1 MTPTELARLIAGG
14 EDSMLEFKRDDVRN
28 HDLAKELVAFL
39 NLEGGIVL
47 LGVEDDGGIS
57 GTSRE
62 RLEEWVT
69 EVCRAKVTPPVI
81 PLLSWTRNLGAGEKD
96 DVLAV
101 RVPQGP
107 DKPYALAH
115 NNRKTYFVRVGS
127 TSREASREELERL
140 FQASGRLRY
149 GLKPAPGAG
158 LDSFDRRR
166 LRDYF
171 TRVAGADAPA
181 DDDVRGWET
190 LLCNLEL
197 MTVANGSVVA
207 TIDGQLLFGSDPA
220 RFVRQSG
227 IRAVCYAGT
236 TPDYATRADED
247 LRGALTPLGAA
258 GGRIMETSLVEQAWD
273 FMRRNTKPSARIER
287 GRRIDRWEYPEAVFR
302 EAVVNALV
310 HRDYSIAGTDVLLA
324 IYADRVEIESPGRL
338 PNTVTA
344 SPRVCRGAGRPPLAD
359 CRVRRLPPRAD
370 MADSLGATVAV
381 LMATMLP
388 QCGDCAAPERV
399 PSGGSTASSGTERR
413 TAARSRL
420 ARRSGRRRP
429 R

>member
-1 MTPTELARLIAGG
+1 MTPTELSHLIRGG

-39 NLEGGIVL
+39 NLGGGAVL
-47 LGVEDDGGIS
+47 PGVDDDGGIA

-81 PLLSWTRNLGAGEKD
+81 PLLSWARNVEVDK

-101 RVPQGP
+101 RVTPGP
-107 DKPYALAH
+107 DKPYALFH
-115 NNRKTYFVRVGS
+115 NNRKTYYIRVGS

-149 GLKPAPGAG
+149 GLKPTPGAG
-158 LDSFDRRR
+158 LDAFDRRR

-171 TRVAGADAPA
+171 ARIAGADAPA

-197 MTVANGSVVA
+197 MTVSNGDVVA
-207 TIDGQLLFGSDPA
+207 TIDGQLLFGRDPA

-247 LRGALTPLGAA
+247 LRGPLTPLGQAD
-258 GGRIMETSLVEQAWD
+258 GRLLETGLVEQAWD
-273 FMRRNTKPSARIER
+273 FMRRNTKPSARIEQ
-287 GRRIDRWEYPEAVFR
+287 GRRIDRWEYPEVVLR
-302 EAVVNALV
+302 EAIVNALV
-310 HRDYSIAGTDVLLA
+310 HRDYSVAGADILLA
-324 IYADRVEIESPGRL
+324 IYADRVEVESPGCL
-338 PNTVTA
+338 PNTVTIA
-344 SPRVCRGAGRPPLAD
+344 GMRSGMRYARNQTLVNVMRDYGYVDARGMG
-359 CRVRRLPPRAD
+359 VRNKMIPGMR
-370 MADSLGATVAV
+370 
-381 LMATMLP
+381 
-388 QCGDCAAPERV
+388 EHN
-399 PSGGSTASSGTERR
+399 GTEPALIEEESRFIVR
-413 TAARSRL
+413 LWKTGQAA
-420 ARRSGRRRP
+420 
-429 R
+429 